1 MSHSFGP
8 GNSSQ
13 NNFLNKK
20 RTENDI
26 PMENR
31 YHYPK
36 YSKYDRY
43 PSHQRYNGIN
53 YSHSKPP
60 PINNYNNNLYRN
72 SNYYNSQK
80 SFSRDYRKSYKKYS
94 YHNTNENIRN
104 LSNCDMTPSPPPLST
119 KYDSHHKFNESNL
132 NSNGIGSLTIN
143 KFVSDISGQNI
154 DIDIKLNSS
163 SNRIEEAK
171 YEEEEE
177 LPSFKFVRSSEK
189 INDFEQPFNR
199 KLINIEPNPLDDFN
213 LYPKNLLGNSKNNS
227 QSGTNSNNY
236 LNNIENNL
244 KLKSSYLL
252 AKIPNWRLVT
262 NFVPASALNKEKF
275 SNFLNL
281 DEMKDGDWGSAPIK
295 TPLVFNEK
303 YEETVDKFL
312 EQNLNKKK
320 QLNMEFY
327 NMKYIIFQYHYD
339 ILKIKNKINENQ
351 FKIDCLNVKLE
362 NSKDAMDQK
371 IK

>member
-8 GNSSQ
+8 PNSSQ

-20 RTENDI
+20 RLENDI
-26 PMENR
+26 PIENK
-31 YHYPK
+31 YHYSK

-43 PSHQRYNGIN
+43 PSHQRYNGQN
-53 YSHSKPP
+53 YTHSKSSQ
-60 PINNYNNNLYRN
+60 INNYYNNCYRN

-80 SFSRDYRKSYKKYS
+80 SYNRDFRKPYKKYS

-119 KYDSHHKFNESNL
+119 RYDSNHKSNES
-132 NSNGIGSLTIN
+132 NSNGISSLN
-143 KFVSDISGQNI
+143 LDKFVSNISGQNI

-163 SNRIEEAK
+163 NKIEEAK

-177 LPSFKFVRSSEK
+177 LPSFKFLKPNEK
-189 INDFEQPFNR
+189 VNNFEQPFNR
-199 KLINIEPNPLDDFN
+199 KLISIEPNPLDNYD
-213 LYPKNLLGNSKNNS
+213 LYPENLFGNSKIM
-227 QSGTNSNNY
+227 SGPSSNNY
-236 LNNIENNL
+236 LNNIENNI
-244 KLKSSYLL
+244 KLKSCYLL

-275 SNFLNL
+275 PNILTLEEN
-281 DEMKDGDWGSAPIK
+281 MDWAPGQEK
-295 TPLVFNEK
+295 TSLVFNEK

-312 EQNLNKKK
+312 EQNKSKKK
-320 QLNMEFY
+320 QLNMEFD

-339 ILKIKNKINENQ
+339 ILKIKNKINQNQ
-351 FKIDCLNVKLE
+351 FKINCLNVKMD
-362 NSKDAMDQK
+362 NCQDAIEHK

>member
-1 MSHSFGP
+1 MSHSFGS

-20 RTENDI
+20 RLENDI

-53 YSHSKPP
+53 YNHSKPP
-60 PINNYNNNLYRN
+60 PINNYYNNRYRN
-72 SNYYNSQK
+72 SNYCNSQK
-80 SFSRDYRKSYKKYS
+80 SYSKDFRKPYKKYS
-94 YHNTNENIRN
+94 YHNSNENIRN
-104 LSNCDMTPSPPPLST
+104 LSNCDMTPSPPPLSAR
-119 KYDSHHKFNESNL
+119 YDSNHKSNDS
-132 NSNGIGSLTIN
+132 NSNGISSLNID
-143 KFVSDISGQNI
+143 KFVSNISGQNI

-163 SNRIEEAK
+163 NKIEEAK

-177 LPSFKFVRSSEK
+177 LPSFKFLRPAEK
-189 INDFEQPFNR
+189 VNDFEQPFNR
-199 KLINIEPNPLDDFN
+199 KLVTIEPNPLDNFE
-213 LYPKNLLGNSKNNS
+213 LYPKNLFGNAKHNLLNGNSP
-227 QSGTNSNNY
+227 NNY
-236 LNNIENNL
+236 INNIENNL

-262 NFVPASALNKEKF
+262 TFVPASALNKEKF
-275 SNFLNL
+275 SNILNL
-281 DEMKDGDWGSAPIK
+281 DENKDGDWVSAQEK
-295 TPLVFNEK
+295 TSLVFSEK

-312 EQNLNKKK
+312 EQNKSKKK

-339 ILKIKNKINENQ
+339 ILKIKNNINQNQ
-351 FKIDCLNVKLE
+351 FKIDCLNVKLD
-362 NSKDAMDQK
+362 NCKDEIEQK